1 MKRVLEKLVRDEIPA
16 RLEAAGVAYEARTA
30 SPDELGALLF
40 AKLQEEVNE
49 LLGAT
54 SAADALD
61 EVADILEVLA
71 ALASRYGADEEDLRL
86 TQRRKRDT
94 RGGETRRCSQTVW
107 RWQKRVRPDLQV
119 GRSRDEQPVQPPRP
133 RSRRR
138 GRTGGHRRC
147 TWLAPP

>member
-86 TQRRKRDT
+86 AQRRKRDT
-94 RGGETRRCSQTVW
+94 RGGFDRGVVLCWTET
-107 RWQKRVRPDLQV
+107 P
-119 GRSRDEQPVQPPRP
+119 GEP
-133 RSRRR
+133 
-138 GRTGGHRRC
+138 G
-147 TWLAPP
+147 A